1 MSVNLS
7 TVIAGTPLPLR
18 ATEVMK
24 KVTETINGKEVTT
37 KVGTGKFWHC
47 LRKATG
53 PMQFGVKV
61 SALDAQ
67 LPTSIEIDSHTV
79 DLTIAMQDASYTDR
93 KTKKIVVRKE
103 RHLQAKAAGTF
114 TSPTLGEVRAYD
126 VTITDTGDD
135 VWNVK
140 IVVNR
145 GNGGG
150 GTVSPVSKQASAA
163 ATLAAF
169 LAE

>member
-7 TVIAGTPLPLR
+7 TVIAGTTLPLK

-24 KVTETINGKEVTT
+24 KDETNPLGP
-37 KVGTGKFWHC
+37 KVGTGKFWHT
-47 LRKATG
+47 LRKETG
-53 PMQFGVKV
+53 PVQFGVKV
-61 SALDAQ
+61 PALDAQ
-67 LPTSIEIDSHTV
+67 LPTSIEIDGHTV
-79 DLTIAMQDASYTDR
+79 DLTIAMQDASYTNR
-93 KTKKIVVRKE
+93 MTKKVVVRKE
-103 RHLQAKAAGTF
+103 RHLQATADGTF
-114 TSPTLGEVRAYD
+114 TSPTLGEVRAYG

-135 VWNVK
+135 VWNIK
-140 IVVNR
+140 ITVNR